1 MRVLQLL
8 ILTLVFAA
16 CLPGCDPPESKFV
29 YSTKTE
35 ELTRDVGAVVKE
47 RLDGDFGSPRSSVAW
62 LRMPVD
68 YGTFKG
74 EVVEVEKD
82 ASSVYQF
89 RVTFGSSDDKE
100 TGDKGKEGDAS
111 PTPGEMNLAGLAIIW
126 KSGAYEGGSQIDG
139 GTRDGEKLAALQV
152 ASWSKDEEE
161 GEDDEDDEEGLLTL
175 RQKMDP
181 PPAVGDT
188 FEIVGHK
195 LSIGRQLYA
204 AHCQHCHGTSGDG
217 AGPTAQYL
225 NPRPRDYRPGK
236 FKFQST
242 LKTNRPT
249 DGDLQRIITKGIPGT
264 YMPSFLLLE
273 DAELDSIVQYVKW
286 LSMRGEYE
294 IKLVTQLY
302 FDYEKVVFDE
312 AVESALKDGL
322 EEFEEGTRD
331 EEPTKNSIRDE
342 LVATANADLPDIAEE
357 ESDLLAKAWNKEN
370 MTVVLPLVARTPD
383 TAESRARGRVLY
395 VKNCSAC
402 HGATGRGDGEQVDAY
417 MVDDQ
422 TREKR
427 SEPGLFDDWG
437 HSIKPRNLTRGI
449 YRGGRRP
456 VDLFRRVFEGINGT
470 PMPPFKGKFDNDKKI
485 NDARTWDL
493 VNYIYH
499 IPFES
504 RGKSAGGSATKHGQT
519 AASTPSTR

>member
-16 CLPGCDPPESKFV
+16 CLPGCNRPESTFV
-29 YSTKTE
+29 YNTKTE
-35 ELTRDVGAVVKE
+35 ELTRDVGSVVKE
-47 RLDGDFGSPRSSVAW
+47 RLDGDFGSPKNSVAW
-62 LRMPVD
+62 LRMPID

-74 EVVEVEKD
+74 EVVEVDKD

-89 RVTFGSSDDKE
+89 RVAFGSNDDKE
-100 TGDKGKEGDAS
+100 TGDEEEDAETS

-126 KSGAYEGGSQIDG
+126 KSGDYEGGSQIDG
-139 GTRDGEKLAALQV
+139 GKRDGEKMATLQV
-152 ASWSKDEEE
+152 AAWSKDEEN
-161 GEDDEDDEEGLLTL
+161 DEEGVLSL

-181 PPAVGDT
+181 PPSVGDT

-195 LSIGRQLYA
+195 LSFGRQLYA

-217 AGPTAQYL
+217 AGPTAEYL
-225 NPRPRDYRPGK
+225 NPRTRDYRPGK

-273 DAELDSIVQYVKW
+273 DDELDSIIQYVKW

-294 IKLVTQLY
+294 IKLVSQLY
-302 FDYEKVVFDE
+302 FDYEQVVFDE

-322 EEFEEGTRD
+322 EEFEDGTRD
-331 EEPTKNSIRDE
+331 EEPTKGSIRDE
-342 LVATANADLPDIAEE
+342 LVATANADLPDIAEQ
-357 ESDLLAKAWNKEN
+357 ESNVLADAWNKEKLESA
-370 MTVVLPLVARTPD
+370 VVVPLVARTPD

-395 VKNCSAC
+395 VQNCSAC
-402 HGATGRGDGEQVDAY
+402 HGATGRGDGEQVNAY
-417 MVDDQ
+417 MVNDQ
-422 TREKR
+422 TREKYPV
-427 SEPGLFDDWG
+427 PGLFDDWG
-437 HSIKPRNLTRGI
+437 QSIKPRNLTRGI

-470 PMPPFKGKFDNDKKI
+470 PMPPFKGKFNNDKKI

-499 IPFES
+499 IPFET
-504 RGKSAGGSATKHGQT
+504 RGKSAGDSATKHGRT